1 MKLNKIWFSVFIM
14 IVSLNTVDARTIA
27 TTPYELE
34 TKSLNKDE
42 KVKLKNIQYKEATEI
57 PQQYKGKLKYTEG
70 TEDVYFKDAKMYF
83 GFGGRYSI
91 LQSADMQSTSDL
103 PTGAS
108 STYFNKKNT
117 WDFDRNFNFFGS
129 LGVYWRN
136 GIRVELEYSEST
148 FDTNNYASS
157 FASYT
162 GTSGKANIF
171 NQYLQKSAKQTT
183 GTKSGVSYVALTG
196 NTLPIVE
203 FSVKTYMLNFIFE
216 KSMIKSKIK
225 PYVGFGVGMVSGNME
240 SLTNGGASNV
250 LGGQGMVGLSY
261 AVVPDIANLYL
272 GYRVIVSQKMEQTF
286 KRVYGAD
293 DFDGTTYTNPKIMD
307 SKEEFNY
314 FTHNIDFGL
323 KFFF

>member
-1 MKLNKIWFSVFIM
+1 MKLNKIWFAVFTTIAC
-14 IVSLNTVDARTIA
+14 LNTANARTIA

-42 KVKLKNIQYKEATEI
+42 KIKLRSIQYKEATEI

-70 TEDVYFKDAKMYF
+70 KEEVYFKDAKMYF
-83 GFGGRYSI
+83 GFGGRYSM
-91 LQSADMQSTSDL
+91 LQSVDMDSSTTLSSG
-103 PTGAS
+103 TS

-136 GIRVELEYSEST
+136 GVRIELEYSEST
-148 FDTNNYASS
+148 FDTNNYASN

-162 GTSGKANIF
+162 GTAGTSNIF
-171 NQYLQKSAKQTT
+171 NQYLQSSAKQTT
-183 GTKSGVSYVALTG
+183 GTKSGVSYVSLTG
-196 NTLPIVE
+196 NTLPVVE

-216 KSMIKSKIK
+216 KSMAKSKIK
-225 PYVGFGVGMVSGNME
+225 PYVGFGVGMVSGDMG
-240 SLTNGGASNV
+240 SLVNDGSSNV
-250 LGGQGMVGLSY
+250 LGAQGMVGLSY

-272 GYRVIVSQKMEQTF
+272 GYRVVASQKMEQTF

-293 DFDGTTYTNPKIMD
+293 DFDGKTYTNPKIMD